1 MPSDIAAATIIS
13 GRRAILTPSIAAC
26 SMRLGSF
33 TTNEPP
39 TATCERRPFGS
50 NSHGWIATGIDAGW
64 RMVQPFLDAWRGATA
79 TLLNQLIQG
88 NRSSGCP
95 KPQPLVDG
103 REPIERKIFVR
114 RRRPILQPIRAHV
127 FSRREAGRGR
137 AHMSRSRA
145 PGDNGRHPGRLAAD
159 HTSAPSIHVR
169 ST

>member
-1 MPSDIAAATIIS
+1 RPTEPKTEAGGSSSRRRVPTSEAPSLPARDELAFRYCRS
-13 GRRAILTPSIAAC
+13 DHHLWEVLAAC

-50 NSHGWIATGIDAGW
+50 NSHGWIAPGIDAGW

-95 KPQPLVDG
+95 KPQPLSS
-103 REPIERKIFVR
+103 P
-114 RRRPILQPIRAHV
+114 P
-127 FSRREAGRGR
+127 
-137 AHMSRSRA
+137 
-145 PGDNGRHPGRLAAD
+145 
-159 HTSAPSIHVR
+159 
-169 ST
+169 